1 VKDSFRNLMLN
12 VQRLTRSGRL
22 GEATAAIQR
31 ALGGGNARAA
41 AEQATQAA
49 QAARAAEPPRGFE
62 PNAFDAEVMQ
72 AEVIDVEARVIDEL
86 QPDAPLTDFAESIP
100 PDVFMPPP
108 AAPAARPTPEVT
120 IPAGG
125 EFIAATYSCAA
136 GSRAYKLY
144 RPSGQ
149 RTALLPLVVMLH
161 GCKQNPDD
169 FAAGTRMNQLAEQ
182 NGWLVLYPA
191 QSREV
196 NQMGCWNWFKAE
208 DQQRDRG
215 EPAIIAE
222 MTRHIVRTCGA
233 DPKRVYVAGLSAGGA
248 MADIMATTYPDL
260 YAAAG
265 IHSGLAHAA
274 AHDLMSALNAMRQGP
289 RPRSGLVSPSR
300 SGLAPPSRSGPA
312 APSREPVPTIVFHG
326 DSDATVHPS
335 NGDHVVAQARSAGAA
350 GAAAPGVR
358 VEQGE
363 VAGGRRYTR
372 TIQRDAQGRSS
383 TEHWVVHGAGH
394 AWSGG
399 HPSGS
404 YTDPLGPDA
413 SAQML
418 RFFAEHPKAA

>member
-1 VKDSFRNLMLN
+1 M
-12 VQRLTRSGRL
+12 
-22 GEATAAIQR
+22 
-31 ALGGGNARAA
+31 
-41 AEQATQAA
+41 
-49 QAARAAEPPRGFE
+49 
-62 PNAFDAEVMQ
+62 
-72 AEVIDVEARVIDEL
+72 
-86 QPDAPLTDFAESIP
+86 
-100 PDVFMPPP
+100 
-108 AAPAARPTPEVT
+108 
-120 IPAGG
+120 
-125 EFIAATYSCAA
+125 A

-144 RPSGQ
+144 RPSGS
-149 RTALLPLVVMLH
+149 RDGLLPLVVMLH

-182 NGWLVLYPA
+182 HGWLVLYPA

-196 NQMGCWNWFKAE
+196 NRMGCWNWFKAE
-208 DQQRDRG
+208 DQQRGRG
-215 EPAIIAE
+215 EPAIIAG
-222 MTRHIVRTCGA
+222 MTRHIVQTCGA

-289 RPRSGLVSPSR
+289 RPRTG
-300 SGLAPPSRSGPA
+300 A
-312 APSREPVPTIVFHG
+312 AASALPREPVPTIVFHG

-335 NGDHVVAQARSAGAA
+335 NGDHVVAQARSAGSTSV
-350 GAAAPGVR
+350 AAPGVR

-363 VAGGRRYTR
+363 VTGGRRYTR
-372 TIQRDAQGRSS
+372 TIERDAHGHT

-399 HPSGS
+399 HASGS

-418 RFFAEHPKAA
+418 RFFLEHSKAG

>member
-22 GEATAAIQR
+22 ADATAAIQR
-31 ALGGGNARAA
+31 ALGGGIGRMGARGAGVPPAA
-41 AEQATQAA
+41 SGASA
-49 QAARAAEPPRGFE
+49 RGFE
-62 PNAFDAEVMQ
+62 PNAFDAEAMQ

-86 QPDAPLTDFAESIP
+86 QPDAPLTDFVESIP

-108 AAPAARPTPEVT
+108 GEPTRPAPEVT
-120 IPAGG
+120 TPPGG
-125 EFIAATYSCAA
+125 EFIAATYTCMA

-149 RTALLPLVVMLH
+149 RAGLLPLVVMLH

-169 FAAGTRMNQLAEQ
+169 FAAGTSMNQLAEQ
-182 NGWLVLYPA
+182 QGWLVLYPA

-196 NQMGCWNWFKAE
+196 NRMGCWNWFKAE
-208 DQQRDRG
+208 DQQRGRG

-222 MTRHIVRTCGA
+222 MTRHIVQTCGA

-289 RPRSGLVSPSR
+289 RPRTS
-300 SGLAPPSRSGPA
+300 AAAAA
-312 APSREPVPTIVFHG
+312 APREPVPTIVFHG

-335 NGDHVVAQARSAGAA
+335 NGEHVVAQARSAGSASV
-350 GAAAPGVR
+350 AAPGLR

-372 TIQRDAQGRSS
+372 TIQRDVNGRCS

-399 HPSGS
+399 HASGS

-418 RFFAEHPKAA
+418 RFFREHPKAS